1 MTPQRLPGHRFALEY
16 TATGR
21 VDFTSLAPAPRRAAR
36 RLIREL
42 VDDPYRNG
50 TKQLLGQPEGRRR
63 AAFGNRRIIYQVRAN
78 AGKVIIEHIGPR
90 STIYQGDL
98 GLPEGPPPLR

>member
-1 MTPQRLPGHRFALEY
+1 MTPQRRRRHRFALEY

-21 VDFTSLAPAPRRAAR
+21 ADFASLAPAPRQAAR

-42 VDDPYRNG
+42 LDDPYRSG

-63 AAFGNRRIIYQVRAN
+63 AAFGNRRIIYQVRTGAE
-78 AGKVIIEHIGPR
+78 KVIIEHIGPR

-98 GLPEGPPPLR
+98 GLPEGRPPLR

>member
-1 MTPQRLPGHRFALEY
+1 MTPQRLHSHRFTLEY
-16 TATGR
+16 TAAGR
-21 VDFTSLAPAPRRAAR
+21 ADFASLAPAPRRAAR

-42 VDDPYRNG
+42 LDDPYRNG

-63 AAFGNRRIIYQVRAN
+63 AVSGNRRIIYQVHTN
-78 AGKVIIEHIGPR
+78 TEKIIIEHIGPR